1 MQRESVDMRRNRILE
16 RKAGEQQEEGGKMT
30 VGKEKS
36 CEECRGGQEGGGD
49 ELLIRRTT
57 CSHMALKLEVSA

>member
-1 MQRESVDMRRNRILE
+1 MRRSRILE

-49 ELLIRRTT
+49 ELLLRRTR
-57 CSHMALKLEVSA
+57 CSHIASELKVSA